1 MYGETV
7 RFMQFREMSVLVLQE
22 TLLGQK
28 PKLFK
33 PKRVVDVLTTLPGI
47 S

>member
-1 MYGETV
+1 
-7 RFMQFREMSVLVLQE
+7 MQFRESLFLVLQE
-22 TLLGQK
+22 TLLGQNVE
-28 PKLFK
+28 LSK